1 MNRVLLG
8 LLLAAS
14 SASLAGA
21 ANLLVNPGFETPVTS
36 DGPPFV
42 GSWESFNSTGS
53 TAVNTPTLP
62 RTGAQ
67 ALTLTITGTPNTFA
81 GAFQDV
87 GVVIGTEYTFSG
99 FHATTTALLQVG
111 VEARIEWRNSGT
123 NSEVSRTPNL
133 TPVPILNTYTP
144 FSFNAVA
151 PAGADT
157 ARIVYAI
164 QSFSTAP
171 NGNGAVHLDD
181 VAFEPVPEPSS
192 LGLLALGTLAWMRRH
207 RRQN

>member
-1 MNRVLLG
+1 MKKKLLSA
-8 LLLAAS
+8 LLAAFS
-14 SASLAGA
+14 FSLVEG
-21 ANLLVNPGFETPVTS
+21 ANLLVNAGFESPITA

-42 GSWESFNSTGS
+42 GSWEGFNGGGA
-53 TAVNTPTLP
+53 TAANSATLP

-67 ALTLTITGTPNTFA
+67 SLLLTITSTANTFA

-87 GVVIGTEYTFSG
+87 IVVSGAEYTFG
-99 FHATTTALLQVG
+99 GWHATTTATLQLGAEV
-111 VEARIEWRNSGT
+111 RIEWRNSGSNT
-123 NSEVSRTPNL
+123 EVGRTPNQ
-133 TPVPILNTYTP
+133 TPVPSLNAYSP

-157 ARIVYAI
+157 ARVVYAI

-181 VAFEPVPEPSS
+181 VSFGPVPEPSS
-192 LGLLALGTLAWMRRH
+192 LGLLALGAVVLVRR